1 MVIFAVTLILNHIN
15 INLIHLNV
23 FIAEVFSVIYQ
34 ELEFMGVSEFYY
46 YFLYNDKLTI
56 LINLLFFTD

>member
-1 MVIFAVTLILNHIN
+1 MAIFAVTLILSHIN

-34 ELEFMGVSEFYY
+34 ELEFMDVSEFYY